1 MAVSSATTT
10 PQERARDYAQL
21 GLLEAGVG
29 ELDVLLAAH
38 DRRRIVLEIKRA
50 EALQMI
56 AALQNKLGV
65 PKF

>member
-1 MAVSSATTT
+1 MQGSVAT

-38 DRRRIVLEIKRA
+38 DRRRIVLESKRA